1 MNKNSLLTKFFGTTL
16 MVLIFAAG
24 INFAQDNPNQDRV
37 PKDNYNNAP
46 FLFSPFSVVT
56 INDYDNYNLGVDFA
70 EVHISVNPL
79 DPKNFLCA
87 YNVTSSSMGVHAYM
101 TVNGYDWTSMSPTW
115 GASMVGDPVTGF
127 DKLGYAYIEQ
137 LYGSPTG
144 TKMAKST
151 NTGASWTI
159 LSDNTGNDKNWFAI
173 DLSNGP
179 YANNIYTTITPGNV
193 KRSTDGGTTFSTVF
207 SSTNTYPGMTVAV
220 GPNVIGGDVPGG
232 CVYVVTNTGS
242 TAYSVVYNF
251 FCSTDGGSTFS
262 MKSSQS
268 FAGYVGTWSGS
279 RHSVSNMRTRPY
291 PFIACDN
298 SNGPNRGRLYLV
310 YATNDPAG
318 SGNKPDVFL
327 RYSTDQGSSWSSP
340 IKVNDDAN
348 STSNHQWLPY
358 VYCDNNNGNLY
369 FQWLDTRDVPTSDSC
384 YVYATMSTDGGAT
397 FAPNQRISNAKFKIN
412 CTTCGGGGTPAYEGD
427 YNGMASNGK
436 VSMLAWSDFRN
447 GNFGSYVA
455 YYPDFGMRINPAA
468 DSLVTTNDTTSIFM
482 VVPSVKSYTDTVI
495 VSAEI
500 TPTPASGTFTIT
512 YPSGNKLTSYPGY
525 VRIKVAT
532 GSTPVTLGTY
542 TLNVTAA
549 GPNGTPI
556 HKRTSI
562 INVVNITGVNNNSEI
577 VNGYELQQNYPN
589 PFNPV
594 TKIIYNLAKASS
606 VKMTIYNTLGQVIT
620 HYDIANQTAGKHEFI
635 FNAGKLASGLYY
647 YKLETPYFTDIKKMV
662 LTK

>member
-1 MNKNSLLTKFFGTTL
+1 MNKHSLLPNFIRAL
-16 MVLIFAAG
+16 LIILIVTAG
-24 INFAQDNPNQDRV
+24 ISFAQDNPNQDRV
-37 PKDNYNNAP
+37 PKGNYNNAP

-101 TVNGYDWTSMSPTW
+101 TVNGFDWTSMSPTW
-115 GASMVGDPVTGF
+115 GATMDGDPVTGF

-151 NTGASWTI
+151 NTGTSWTI

-193 KRSTDGGTTFSTVF
+193 MRSTNGGTTFSTVF

-251 FCSTDGGSTFS
+251 FCSTDGGTTFTQ
-262 MKSSQS
+262 KSSQS

-310 YATNDPAG
+310 YASNDPAG
-318 SGNKPDVFL
+318 SGNKPDIFF
-327 RYSTDQGSSWSSP
+327 RYSTDQGATWSSAV
-340 IKVNDDAN
+340 KVNDDAN
-348 STSNHQWLPY
+348 TTSNHQWMPY
-358 VYCDNNNGNLY
+358 IYCDNNNGNLY
-369 FQWLDTRDVPTSDSC
+369 FQWLDTRDVPTGDSC
-384 YVYATMSTDGGAT
+384 YVYATMSTNGGAT
-397 FAPNQRISNAKFKIN
+397 FAPSQKISNAKFKIN

-427 YNGMASNGK
+427 YNGIASNGK
-436 VSMLAWSDFRN
+436 VSLIAWTDFRA
-447 GNFGSYVA
+447 GNFGSYLA
-455 YYPDFGMRINPAA
+455 YYPDFGMRMNPSV
-468 DSLVTTNDTTSIFM
+468 DTLKTTNDTTSLFM
-482 VVPSVKSYTDTVI
+482 EVPSVKSYTDTVI

-500 TPTPASGTFTIT
+500 TPAPASGTFTIT

-556 HKRTSI
+556 HKRTSV
-562 INVVNITGVNNNSEI
+562 INVVNVTGINNNTEI
-577 VNGYELQQNYPN
+577 TDGYELQQNYPN

-606 VKMTIYNTLGQVIT
+606 VKMSVYNTLGQEIT

-647 YKLETPYFTDIKKMV
+647 YKLETPFFTDIKKMV